1 MKYVPSKLL
10 LAACLCV
17 APIAAPLSAGEL
29 HREQVPAD
37 ARWVG
42 HFDLQAFQKT
52 GLWREIVKR
61 SGPDGDVG
69 ISFDELEEVRTEL
82 GIDPLKDLRS
92 VTIYG
97 RSDDDDDVVVLLE
110 TTAAIDNA
118 LTRFSQEKDY
128 RLTEHAGLQIHTW
141 DDDGFVNVM
150 PGPDGGRLVT
160 IAPRLENVVEAV
172 RVIHSQSPSL
182 AAETSPRLSAM
193 PLAGSFLYFASI
205 DGIPGIHEIDASSQ
219 VAALATGL
227 VFDMGESGTELYL
240 RANVQTSDVESA
252 LNLGDVVDGL
262 LALGKLALS
271 SQDVPQEVGGL
282 LRALQVETRGSAVWI
297 EFRYDVARLFQL
309 VEDLSEESW

>member
-1 MKYVPSKLL
+1 MKHTLSKTL
-10 LAACLCV
+10 LAACLC
-17 APIAAPLSAGEL
+17 AGPIAVPAAAGEL
-29 HREQVPAD
+29 QRQHVPAE

-42 HFDLQAFQKT
+42 HFDMQAFQRT
-52 GLWREIVKR
+52 GLWREIVAR

-69 ISFDELEEVRTEL
+69 ISFDELEELRTEL

-97 RSDDDDDVVVLLE
+97 RSEDEDDVVVLLE

-118 LTRFSQEKDY
+118 LTRFSQEDGY
-128 RLTEHAGLQIHTW
+128 RLTEHAGLEIHAW
-141 DDDGFVNVM
+141 SNDGYVHVM
-150 PGPDGGRLVT
+150 PGPDNGRLVT
-160 IAPRLENVVEAV
+160 IAPRLANVVEGV

-193 PLAGSFLYFASI
+193 PLSGSFLFFASI

-227 VFDMGESGTELYL
+227 VFDLGESGSELFV
-240 RANVQTSDVESA
+240 RANVQTGDVESA

-262 LALGKLALS
+262 LALGKLALG
-271 SQDVPQEVGGL
+271 SQDAPPEIVGL

-297 EFRYDVARLFQL
+297 EFRYDVVGLFRL
-309 VEDLSEESW
+309 VEELSQEGW